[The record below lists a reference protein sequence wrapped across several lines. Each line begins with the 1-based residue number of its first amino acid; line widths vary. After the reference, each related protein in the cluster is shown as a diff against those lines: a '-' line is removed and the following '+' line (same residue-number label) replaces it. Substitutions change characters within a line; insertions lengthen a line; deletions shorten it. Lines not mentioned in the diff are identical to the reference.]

1 MSVKAMLLTIYTPR
15 YLTLLAHCNGALSK
29 VIIGLVGHLLPK
41 VAT

>member
-1 MSVKAMLLTIYTPR
+1 MSVKAVLHTIYTPR
-15 YLTLLAHCNGALSK
+15 DLTLSAHSNGASSK